1 MKNEETLLHILDG
14 TGLIL
19 LANLFY
25 TQKLRGIIRNLS
37 LAFIM
42 VIIIDDSTS

>member
-14 TGLIL
+14 SGLIL

-25 TQKLRGIIRNLS
+25 TQKLRGIIRNPES
-37 LAFIM
+37 CIYHGHHH
-42 VIIIDDSTS
+42 